1 MGGIIMILADGGL
14 AQARRGRRRAVGGAA
29 GKTSDTHDHDVGDTF
44 VFENKTW
51 RIKSLSGRVGS
62 AGWATAV
69 HVTEPPAAPR
79 ELDEDVAALLVA
91 PAEEPKRDHDAGED
105 HGHGIDDAGDD

>member
-1 MGGIIMILADGGL
+1 VVLAMGGIIMILADGGL

-62 AGWATAV
+62 AGWAQAV
-69 HVTEPPAAPR
+69 HVTEPPARQCAR
-79 ELDEDVAALLVA
+79 A
-91 PAEEPKRDHDAGED
+91 
-105 HGHGIDDAGDD
+105 